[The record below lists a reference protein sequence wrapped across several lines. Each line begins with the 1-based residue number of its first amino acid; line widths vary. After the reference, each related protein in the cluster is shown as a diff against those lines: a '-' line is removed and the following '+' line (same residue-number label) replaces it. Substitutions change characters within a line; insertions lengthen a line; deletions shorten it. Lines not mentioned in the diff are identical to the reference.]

1 MSAPNALTSSP
12 LVRLLD
18 GWAGAPGADPGGD
31 LAERWSQWLGP
42 LDAVRL
48 QAAQQSIRAMP
59 VERAAPAPAAA
70 RALADELQKLQA
82 SLSATLQQAQPA
94 ETGETGFAPYRRR
107 HTELQRLM
115 ATAIAPL
122 RARLR
127 QGLAR
132 AAGPLRQLAVLD
144 ALLEQQLDAH
154 EHKLLATVPAHL
166 EQRFKQLHTQAS
178 EEADQPAPRFGQ
190 DWRAALL
197 AELDLRLQP
206 LHGLLE
212 ALKNEHP
219 AKP

>member
-1 MSAPNALTSSP
+1 MPAPNALTSSP

-18 GWAGAPGADPGGD
+18 GWASAPSADPGGD

-48 QAAQQSIRAMP
+48 QAAQQSIKAMP
-59 VERAAPAPAAA
+59 TARAAPAPAAA

-107 HTELQRLM
+107 NTELQRLM
-115 ATAIAPL
+115 VTAIAPL

-127 QGLAR
+127 QALAR
-132 AAGPLRQLAVLD
+132 AAGPLRQLAALD
-144 ALLEQQLDAH
+144 ALLEQQLDVH

-166 EQRFKQLHTQAS
+166 EQRFKQLHAQAS
-178 EEADQPAPRFGQ
+178 DDAAPTALRFEQ
-190 DWRAALL
+190 DWHAALL

>member
-18 GWAGAPGADPGGD
+18 GWGSAPSADPVGD
-31 LAERWSQWLGP
+31 MAERWSQWLGP

-48 QAAQQSIRAMP
+48 QAAQQSIKAMP
-59 VERAAPAPAAA
+59 AARPTPAPAATGP
-70 RALADELQKLQA
+70 LEDELRKLQA

-115 ATAIAPL
+115 VTAIAPL

-127 QGLAR
+127 QALAR
-132 AAGPLRQLAVLD
+132 AAGPLRQLAALD
-144 ALLEQQLDAH
+144 ALLEQQLDVH

-166 EQRFKQLHTQAS
+166 EQRFKQLHAQAS
-178 EEADQPAPRFGQ
+178 DDAAPPALRFEQ

>member
-1 MSAPNALTSSP
+1 M
-12 LVRLLD
+12 
-18 GWAGAPGADPGGD
+18 
-31 LAERWSQWLGP
+31 AERWSQWLGP

-59 VERAAPAPAAA
+59 AARVTPAPAA
-70 RALADELQKLQA
+70 LSTTGHLEDELRKLQA
-82 SLSATLQQAQPA
+82 SLSTTMQQAQPA

-115 ATAIAPL
+115 GTSIAPL

-127 QGLAR
+127 QRLAR
-132 AAGPLRQLAVLD
+132 AAGPLRQLALLD

-166 EQRFKQLHTQAS
+166 EQRFKQLHAQAS
-178 EEADQPAPRFGQ
+178 DDAAPSALRFEQ

-197 AELDLRLQP
+197 AELDMRLQP